1 MLANRTDSMN
11 LASTTFTQ
19 LVRKYPKFGEMTQN
33 NGHYRR
39 SRSFK
44 VTNFCTNKNCRV

>member
-1 MLANRTDSMN
+1 MLANHADSMN

-19 LVRKYPKFGEMTQN
+19 LVSKYTKFGEMTQN

-39 SRSFK
+39 SMSFK
-44 VTNFCTNKNCRV
+44 VTNFCTNKNCGV